1 MPLKLGHYYLVTN
14 PETPLTEVS
23 GLILDTNFVGNFY
36 DWFLATKPDP
46 QVTRDLLPILK
57 LIREKRLV
65 HWQYGALEK
74 SWAWQTIIEVD
85 SQNYSRINPH
95 LFRRIG
101 HSIETILFATDEDF
115 KSWTAEN
122 RDFSIPFSKESKSHP
137 VNSPLSKDEAK
148 AFFQVVAP
156 AWIASLLLMDFQSRV
171 TSNLNI
177 EALMDLFIEWRGAVR
192 STGAPETS
200 EVVLIGE
207 LFFFGGSISGLYYE
221 DNYLG
226 KARNFPDFDSAKLLK
241 VDSWKSVGKAK
252 IARNIAFDLA
262 LLQLQHL
269 YRFGLRQG
277 ENSISKGRAE
287 TMAIV
292 TGDKGIAVIAQQF
305 GPVFENPSYLPA
317 RMHIHP
323 ANSRFRLERP
333 IEDLQ
338 LLYQFPHRPPQDLP
352 RQDKLGKPLEELIQR
367 SK

>member
-1 MPLKLGHYYLVTN
+1 
-14 PETPLTEVS
+14 
-23 GLILDTNFVGNFY
+23 
-36 DWFLATKPDP
+36 
-46 QVTRDLLPILK
+46 
-57 LIREKRLV
+57 
-65 HWQYGALEK
+65 
-74 SWAWQTIIEVD
+74 
-85 SQNYSRINPH
+85 
-95 LFRRIG
+95 
-101 HSIETILFATDEDF
+101 
-115 KSWTAEN
+115 
-122 RDFSIPFSKESKSHP
+122 

-156 AWIASLLLMDFQSRV
+156 AWIASLLLMDFQSRI
-171 TSNLNI
+171 TPDLSI

-192 STGAPETS
+192 STGAPDTS

-221 DNYLG
+221 DDYLG
-226 KARNFPDFDSAKLLK
+226 KAKNFPDFDSAKLLK
-241 VDSWKSVGKAK
+241 VDSWESVGKAK

-277 ENSISKGRAE
+277 ENSITRGRRE

-292 TGDKGIAVIAQQF
+292 TGDKGLAVIAQQF
-305 GPVFENPSYLPA
+305 GPVYEIPNYLPA
-317 RMHIHP
+317 RVHIHP

-333 IEDLQ
+333 IEDLP

-352 RQDKLGKPLEELIQR
+352 RQDQLGKPLEDLIQR